1 MSSKPY
7 FTSADIVEA
16 VKRKI
21 AFPIDQVTF
30 TSNDILSFVN
40 EEMMISQV
48 PSVLQYHEEYFVFL
62 ERVPLVANRSR
73 YPIPYRAIGMG
84 YGDLS

>member
-30 TSNDILSFVN
+30 TSNAILSFVN

-48 PSVLQYHEEYFVFL
+48 PSVLK
-62 ERVPLVANRSR
+62 
-73 YPIPYRAIGMG
+73 
-84 YGDLS
+84 